1 MVVRGEDRREAGGP
15 SRSGEGSPSI
25 PQQDGPAKEHR
36 RGVTTT
42 FEVPI
47 ELAGT
52 AILDSRGHLLDAE
65 CRVLQQPL
73 GNGRSKPIEIR
84 RESTSRVLVQEATDV
99 PDGQRRVAR
108 DVTETRF
115 TIAHLDDL
123 QHAIQALMT
132 AHAATDRLIAAF
144 DEAEAFELKGTKES
158 HDSLQVPGGPASGIA
173 FQELPNPIEAAW
185 AIGWSPACRPR
196 PIAQALPSS

>member
-1 MVVRGEDRREAGGP
+1 MLFSRMLPPLIEVFVCGLTTLNKRRSPWKRTAMVVRGEDRREAGGP

-52 AILDSRGHLLDAE
+52 AVLDSRGHLLDAE

-73 GNGRSKPIEIR
+73 G
-84 RESTSRVLVQEATDV
+84 
-99 PDGQRRVAR
+99 
-108 DVTETRF
+108 
-115 TIAHLDDL
+115 
-123 QHAIQALMT
+123 
-132 AHAATDRLIAAF
+132 
-144 DEAEAFELKGTKES
+144 
-158 HDSLQVPGGPASGIA
+158 SG
-173 FQELPNPIEAAW
+173 
-185 AIGWSPACRPR
+185 
-196 PIAQALPSS
+196 